1 VPDDGPQASSDVQMP
16 NLEPDTPEAVYE
28 SIRKLAELA
37 VLGTISS
44 EEFATKKA
52 QLLARL

>member
-1 VPDDGPQASSDVQMP
+1 
-16 NLEPDTPEAVYE
+16 VYE

-44 EEFATKKA
+44 EEFKAKKA

>member
-1 VPDDGPQASSDVQMP
+1 MDLDPK
-16 NLEPDTPEAVYE
+16 TPEGVYD

-44 EEFATKKA
+44 EEFATRKA